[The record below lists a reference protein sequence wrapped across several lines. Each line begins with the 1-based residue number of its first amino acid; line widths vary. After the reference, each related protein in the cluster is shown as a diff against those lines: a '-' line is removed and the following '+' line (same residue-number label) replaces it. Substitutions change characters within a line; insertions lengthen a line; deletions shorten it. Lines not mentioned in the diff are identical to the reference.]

1 MASEDLSGDQADRI
15 VELEQRVEQL
25 EWQRRAR
32 DRSQA
37 VLRSLIPDETRGHL
51 RAAAREQ
58 LLAIRSLLDHWI
70 GRLGERPEERRS
82 EREEIPIE

>member
-1 MASEDLSGDQADRI
+1 MASEDGSGDQADRI

-37 VLRSLIPDETRGHL
+37 VLKSAVPQETRDHL
-51 RAAAREQ
+51 RAAVREQ
-58 LLAIRSLLDHWI
+58 LLAIRSLIDHWI
-70 GRLGERPEERRS
+70 GRLGEPQEERRS
-82 EREEIPIE
+82 EREEIHIE